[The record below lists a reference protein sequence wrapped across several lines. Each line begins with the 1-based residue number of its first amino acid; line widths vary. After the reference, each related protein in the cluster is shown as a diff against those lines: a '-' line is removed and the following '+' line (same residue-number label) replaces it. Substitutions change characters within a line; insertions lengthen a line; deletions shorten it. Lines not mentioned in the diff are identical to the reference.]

1 MLDALR
7 LLARLAAVSA
17 VACAGPQI
25 GRPFPIDPVRELKLG
40 YDEKADVLREMGQ
53 PYRSFVDSQGHE
65 VFVYVWADGRG
76 GGQKCLIAFN
86 ENDVVYLV
94 ELAR

>member
-1 MLDALR
+1 MRNLLR
-7 LLARLAAVSA
+7 LLARLVPIAVM
-17 VACAGPQI
+17 ACASPQI
-25 GRPFPIDPVRELKLG
+25 GRPFPIDPVRELKIG
-40 YDEKADVLREMGQ
+40 YDEKTDVLLEMGQ
-53 PYRSFVDSQGHE
+53 PYRVFVDSQGHE

-94 ELAR
+94 EMAP

>member
-1 MLDALR
+1 MRDLLR
-7 LLARLAAVSA
+7 LLARLVPIALM
-17 VACAGPQI
+17 ACASPQI
-25 GRPFPIDPVRELKLG
+25 GRPFPIDPVRELKVG
-40 YDEKADVLREMGQ
+40 YDEKTDVLREMGQ

-94 ELAR
+94 EMAP

>member
-1 MLDALR
+1 MRDLLR
-7 LLARLAAVSA
+7 LLARLLPIAVM
-17 VACAGPQI
+17 ACASPQI
-25 GRPFPIDPVRELKLG
+25 GRPFPIDPVRELKIG
-40 YDEKADVLREMGQ
+40 YDEKTDVLLEMGQ
-53 PYRSFVDSQGHE
+53 PYRTFVDSQGHE

-94 ELAR
+94 EMAP

>member
-1 MLDALR
+1 MRNAFG
-7 LLARLAAVSA
+7 LLARLAAVA
-17 VACAGPQI
+17 VMACANPQI
-25 GRPFPIDPVRELKLG
+25 GRPFPIDPLRELKVG

-94 ELAR
+94 ELAP

>member
-1 MLDALR
+1 MRDLLR
-7 LLARLAAVSA
+7 LLARLVPIAVM
-17 VACAGPQI
+17 ACASPQI
-25 GRPFPIDPVRELKLG
+25 GRPFPIDPVRELKIG
-40 YDEKADVLREMGQ
+40 YDEKTDVLLEMGQ
-53 PYRSFVDSQGHE
+53 PYRVFVDSQGHE

-94 ELAR
+94 EMAP